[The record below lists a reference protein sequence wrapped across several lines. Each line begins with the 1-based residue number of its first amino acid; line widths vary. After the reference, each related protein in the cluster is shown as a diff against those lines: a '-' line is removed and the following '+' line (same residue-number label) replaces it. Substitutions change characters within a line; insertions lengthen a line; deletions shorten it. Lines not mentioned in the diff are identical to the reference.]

1 MENFFSHLPAA
12 GTLVN
17 ALAVIAGST
26 AGLLIRSRLPEKL
39 MRAIFQ
45 SLGLFTLFLGV
56 HMASQTG
63 NLLVL
68 IFSLVIGSLAGEML
82 DLDGLLQ
89 KMGES
94 LKRRFSKNND
104 HFVEGFITA
113 SLLFCSGSMAI
124 LGAIE
129 EGLGGF
135 PNLLFAKSLLDG
147 VSSLAL
153 AASLGSGVLF
163 SALPILVYQGGI
175 TLFADAAQAHLSQ
188 AVINEMSAVGG
199 LILLGLSLVIL
210 DIKAIK
216 VTNMLPG
223 LLLAALAAALFL

>member
-1 MENFFSHLPAA
+1 
-12 GTLVN
+12 V
-17 ALAVIAGST
+17 
-26 AGLLIRSRLPEKL
+26 K
-39 MRAIFQ
+39 
-45 SLGLFTLFLGV
+45 
-56 HMASQTG
+56 QTPQDF
-63 NLLVL
+63 LVL
-68 IFSLVIGSLAGEML
+68 IFSLVLGSILGERI

-89 KMGES
+89 KFGEV
-94 LKRRFSKNND
+94 LKKRFSKGND
-104 HFVEGFITA
+104 RFVEGFITA
-113 SLLFCSGSMAI
+113 SLLFCTGSMAI

-153 AASLGSGVLF
+153 SASLGLGVLF
-163 SALPILVYQGGI
+163 AAIPLVLYQGSL
-175 TLFADAAQAHLSQ
+175 TFFAGAAQTYLSQ

-199 LILLGLSLVIL
+199 LILLGLGLVIL

-223 LLLAALAAALFL
+223 LILAALMAAFFL

>member
-1 MENFFSHLPAA
+1 MEDFFSYLPAL

-17 ALAVIAGST
+17 ALAVVAGST
-26 AGLLIRSRLPEKL
+26 AGLFIRSRLPEKL
-39 MRAIFQ
+39 MKAIFQ
-45 SLGLFTLFLGV
+45 SIGLFTLFLGI

-63 NLLVL
+63 NFLVL
-68 IFSLVIGSLAGEML
+68 IFSLVLGSLAGEMI

-89 KMGES
+89 KFGEG
-94 LKRRFSKNND
+94 LKNRFSQGSD

-113 SLLFCSGSMAI
+113 SLLFCTGSMAI

-153 AASLGSGVLF
+153 AASLGLGVLF
-163 SALPILVYQGGI
+163 AALPLLVYQGGI
-175 TLFADAAQAHLSQ
+175 TLFASAAQAYLSQ
-188 AVINEMSAVGG
+188 AVIDEMSAVGG
-199 LILLGLSLVIL
+199 LILLGLGLVIL
-210 DIKAIK
+210 DIKVIK

-223 LLLAALAAALFL
+223 LVLAALMAAFFL

>member
-1 MENFFSHLPAA
+1 MEDFLSHLPAL

-17 ALAVIAGST
+17 ALAVVAGST
-26 AGLLIRSRLPEKL
+26 AGLFIRSRLPEKL
-39 MRAIFQ
+39 MKAIFQ
-45 SLGLFTLFLGV
+45 SIGLFTLFLGV

-63 NLLVL
+63 NFLVL
-68 IFSLVIGSLAGEML
+68 IFSLVLGSLAGEII

-89 KMGES
+89 KFGEG
-94 LKRRFSKNND
+94 LKNRFSQGND

-113 SLLFCSGSMAI
+113 SLLFCTGSMAI

-153 AASLGSGVLF
+153 AASLGLGVLF
-163 SALPILVYQGGI
+163 AALPLLVYQGGI
-175 TLFADAAQAHLSQ
+175 TLFAGAAQAYLSQ
-188 AVINEMSAVGG
+188 SVIDEMSAVGG
-199 LILLGLSLVIL
+199 LILLGLGLVIL

-223 LLLAALAAALFL
+223 LLLAALMAAFFL

>member
-1 MENFFSHLPAA
+1 MKDLFAHLPAA

-17 ALAVIAGST
+17 ALAVVIGST
-26 AGLLIRSRLPEKL
+26 AGLLIRSRLPENL
-39 MRAIFQ
+39 MKAIFQ
-45 SLGLFTLFLGV
+45 SIGLFTLFLGV

-63 NLLVL
+63 NFLVL
-68 IFSLVIGSLAGEML
+68 IFSLVLGSILGERI

-89 KMGES
+89 KFGEV
-94 LKRRFSKNND
+94 LKKRFSKGND
-104 HFVEGFITA
+104 RFVEGFITA
-113 SLLFCSGSMAI
+113 SLLFCTGSMAI

-129 EGLGGF
+129 EGLGSF

-153 AASLGSGVLF
+153 SASLGLGVLF
-163 SALPILVYQGGI
+163 AAIPLVLYQGSL
-175 TLFADAAQAHLSQ
+175 TFFAGAAQTYLSQ

-199 LILLGLSLVIL
+199 LILLGLGLVIL

-223 LLLAALAAALFL
+223 LILAALMAAFFL